1 MKKTLLSFAMLLSVV
16 LSQTQVANAQT
27 SPLRWKVSVGLGLSC
42 SESMNFGFAKGVQ
55 VSYDANIFEFGLS
68 LHHASSQTL
77 STSKTHGLGFYTNDV
92 QGPSVQVSQGDDR
105 KEHNSA
111 NTSSINLFAGI
122 DLFKAFKVQE
132 RNRLIL
138 GVLAGIGQYD
148 HSFIINNPE
157 GMTIDVRHGGLW
169 SYGVKGSYEY
179 MITKRVGAGFS
190 ATYDFSQDNFYGLAN
205 LIVQF

>member
-1 MKKTLLSFAMLLSVV
+1 MKKTLLSFAMLLSVA
-16 LSQTQVANAQT
+16 LAQPQVAKAQT
-27 SPLRWKVSVGLGLSC
+27 ASLKWKVSVGLGLSS
-42 SESMNFGFAKGVQ
+42 SESMNLGFAKGVQ

-77 STSKTHGLGFYTNDV
+77 STSKTHGLGFHNNV
-92 QGPSVQVSQGDDR
+92 QGPSVQISQGDSR

-111 NTSSINLFAGI
+111 NTSSINLFAGV
-122 DLFKAFKVQE
+122 DLLKAFNVQG
-132 RNRLIL
+132 RNHLII
-138 GVLAGIGQYD
+138 GALAGIGQYD
-148 HSFIINNPE
+148 SSFIINNPE

>member
-1 MKKTLLSFAMLLSVV
+1 MKKTLLSFAMLLSVA
-16 LSQTQVANAQT
+16 LAQPQVAKAQT
-27 SPLRWKVSVGLGLSC
+27 ASLKWKVSVGLGLSS
-42 SESMNFGFAKGVQ
+42 SESMNLGFAKGVQ

-77 STSKTHGLGFYTNDV
+77 STSKTHGLGFHNNA
-92 QGPSVQVSQGDDR
+92 QGPSVQISQGDDR

-111 NTSSINLFAGI
+111 NTSSINLFAGV
-122 DLFKAFKVQE
+122 DLFKAFKVQG
-132 RNRLIL
+132 RNHLII
-138 GVLAGIGQYD
+138 GALAGIGQYD
-148 HSFIINNPE
+148 SSFIINNPE
-157 GMTIDVRHGGLW
+157 GMTIDVRHGRLW

>member
-27 SPLRWKVSVGLGLSC
+27 SPLRWKVSVGLGLSS
-42 SESMNFGFAKGVQ
+42 SESMNLGFAKGVQ

-77 STSKTHGLGFYTNDV
+77 STSKTHGLGFHNNAP
-92 QGPSVQVSQGDDR
+92 GPSVQISQGDDR

-111 NTSSINLFAGI
+111 NTSSINLFAGV
-122 DLFKAFKVQE
+122 DLFKAFKVQG
-132 RNRLIL
+132 RNRFIL
-138 GVLAGIGQYD
+138 GALAGIGQYD
-148 HSFIINNPE
+148 SSFIINNPE

-169 SYGVKGSYEY
+169 SYGAKASYEY

>member
-16 LSQTQVANAQT
+16 LAQPQVAKAQT
-27 SPLRWKVSVGLGLSC
+27 ASLKWKVSVGLGLSS
-42 SESMNFGFAKGVQ
+42 SESMNLGFAKGVQ

-77 STSKTHGLGFYTNDV
+77 STSKTHGLGFHNNA
-92 QGPSVQVSQGDDR
+92 QGPSVQISQGDDR

-111 NTSSINLFAGI
+111 NTSSINLFAGV
-122 DLFKAFKVQE
+122 DLFKAFKVQG
-132 RNRLIL
+132 RNHLIL
-138 GVLAGIGQYD
+138 GALAGIGQYD
-148 HSFIINNPE
+148 SSFIINNPE

-169 SYGVKGSYEY
+169 SYGARASYEY
-179 MITKRVGAGFS
+179 MVTKRVGAGFS

>member
-16 LSQTQVANAQT
+16 LAQPQVAKAQT
-27 SPLRWKVSVGLGLSC
+27 ASLKWKVSVGLGLSS
-42 SESMNFGFAKGVQ
+42 SESMNLGFAKGVQ

-77 STSKTHGLGFYTNDV
+77 STSKTHGLGFYTNA
-92 QGPSVQVSQGDDR
+92 QGPSVQISQGDDR
-105 KEHNSA
+105 NEHNSA
-111 NTSSINLFAGI
+111 NTSSINLFAGV
-122 DLFKAFKVQE
+122 DLFKAFKVQG

-138 GVLAGIGQYD
+138 GALAGIGQYD
-148 HSFIINNPE
+148 SSFIINNPE

-169 SYGVKGSYEY
+169 SYGAKASYEY

>member
-1 MKKTLLSFAMLLSVV
+1 MLLSVV
-16 LSQTQVANAQT
+16 LSQTHVAKAQT
-27 SPLRWKVSVGLGLSC
+27 ASLKWKVSVGLGLSS
-42 SESMNFGFAKGVQ
+42 SESMNLGFAKGVQ

-77 STSKTHGLGFYTNDV
+77 STSKTHGLGFHNNA
-92 QGPSVQVSQGDDR
+92 QGPSVQISQGDDR

-111 NTSSINLFAGI
+111 NTSSINLFAGV
-122 DLFKAFKVQE
+122 DLFKAFKVQG

-138 GVLAGIGQYD
+138 GALAGIGQYD
-148 HSFIINNPE
+148 SSFIINNPE

-169 SYGVKGSYEY
+169 SYGARASYEY
-179 MITKRVGAGFS
+179 MVTKRVGAGFS

>member
-27 SPLRWKVSVGLGLSC
+27 SPLRWKVSVGLGLSS
-42 SESMNFGFAKGVQ
+42 SESMNLGFAKGVQ

-77 STSKTHGLGFYTNDV
+77 STSKTHGLGFYNKG
-92 QGPSVQVSQGDDR
+92 QGPSVQISQGDSR
-105 KEHNSA
+105 HEHNSA
-111 NTSSINLFAGI
+111 NTSSINLFAGV
-122 DLFKAFKVQE
+122 DLFKAFKVQG

-138 GVLAGIGQYD
+138 GALAGIGQYD
-148 HSFIINNPE
+148 SSFIINNPE

-169 SYGVKGSYEY
+169 SYGARASYEY

>member
-16 LSQTQVANAQT
+16 LSQTHVAKAQT
-27 SPLRWKVSVGLGLSC
+27 ASLKWKVSVGVGLSS
-42 SESMNFGFAKGVQ
+42 SESMNLGFAKGVQ

-77 STSKTHGLGFYTNDV
+77 STSKTHGLGFHNNV
-92 QGPSVQVSQGDDR
+92 QGPSVQISQGDSR

-111 NTSSINLFAGI
+111 NTSSINLFAGV
-122 DLFKAFKVQE
+122 DLLKAFNVQG
-132 RNRLIL
+132 RNHLII
-138 GVLAGIGQYD
+138 GALAGIGQYD
-148 HSFIINNPE
+148 SSFIINNPE

>member
-1 MKKTLLSFAMLLSVV
+1 MKKTLLSFAMLLSVA
-16 LSQTQVANAQT
+16 LAQPQVAKAQT
-27 SPLRWKVSVGLGLSC
+27 ASLKWKVSVGVGLSS
-42 SESMNFGFAKGVQ
+42 SESMNLGFAKGVQ

-77 STSKTHGLGFYTNDV
+77 STSKTHGLGFHNNA
-92 QGPSVQVSQGDDR
+92 QGPSVQISQGDDR
-105 KEHNSA
+105 NEHNSA
-111 NTSSINLFAGI
+111 NTSSINFFAGV
-122 DLFKAFKVQE
+122 DLFKAFKVQG

-138 GVLAGIGQYD
+138 GALAGIGQYD
-148 HSFIINNPE
+148 SSFIINNPE

>member
-16 LSQTQVANAQT
+16 LSQTHVAKAQT
-27 SPLRWKVSVGLGLSC
+27 ASLKWKVSVGLGLSS
-42 SESMNFGFAKGVQ
+42 SESMNLGFAKGVQ

-77 STSKTHGLGFYTNDV
+77 STSKTHGLGFHNNA
-92 QGPSVQVSQGDDR
+92 QGPSVQISQGDDR

-111 NTSSINLFAGI
+111 NTSSINLFAGV
-122 DLFKAFKVQE
+122 DLFKAFKVQG

-138 GVLAGIGQYD
+138 GALAGIGQYD
-148 HSFIINNPE
+148 NSFIINNPE

>member
-1 MKKTLLSFAMLLSVV
+1 MKKTLLSFAMLLSVA
-16 LSQTQVANAQT
+16 LAQPQVAKAQT
-27 SPLRWKVSVGLGLSC
+27 ASLKWKVSVGLGLSS
-42 SESMNFGFAKGVQ
+42 SESMNLGFAKGVQ

-77 STSKTHGLGFYTNDV
+77 STSKTHGLGFHNNV
-92 QGPSVQVSQGDDR
+92 QGPSVQISQGDSR

-111 NTSSINLFAGI
+111 NTSSINLFAGV
-122 DLFKAFKVQE
+122 DLFKAFKVQG

-138 GVLAGIGQYD
+138 GALAGIGQYD
-148 HSFIINNPE
+148 RSFIINNPE

>member
-16 LSQTQVANAQT
+16 LSQTHVAKAQT
-27 SPLRWKVSVGLGLSC
+27 ASLKWKVSVGLGLSS
-42 SESMNFGFAKGVQ
+42 SESMNLGFAKGVQ

-77 STSKTHGLGFYTNDV
+77 STSKTHGLGFHNNA
-92 QGPSVQVSQGDDR
+92 QGPSVQISQGDDR

-111 NTSSINLFAGI
+111 NTSSINLFAGV
-122 DLFKAFKVQE
+122 DLFKAFKVQG

-138 GVLAGIGQYD
+138 GALAGIGQYD
-148 HSFIINNPE
+148 SSFIINNPE

>member
-27 SPLRWKVSVGLGLSC
+27 SPLRWKVSVGLGLSS
-42 SESMNFGFAKGVQ
+42 SESMNLGFAKGVQ

-77 STSKTHGLGFYTNDV
+77 STSKTHGLGFHNNA
-92 QGPSVQVSQGDDR
+92 QGPSVQISQGDSR

-111 NTSSINLFAGI
+111 NTSSINLFAGV
-122 DLFKAFKVQE
+122 DLLKAFNVQG
-132 RNRLIL
+132 RNHLIL
-138 GVLAGIGQYD
+138 GALAGIGQYD
-148 HSFIINNPE
+148 SSFIINNPE

-169 SYGVKGSYEY
+169 SYGARASYEY

>member
-1 MKKTLLSFAMLLSVV
+1 MKKTLLSFAMLLSVA
-16 LSQTQVANAQT
+16 LAQPQVAKAQT
-27 SPLRWKVSVGLGLSC
+27 ASLKWKVSVGLGLSS
-42 SESMNFGFAKGVQ
+42 SESMNLGFAKGVQ

-77 STSKTHGLGFYTNDV
+77 STSKTHGLGFHNNAH
-92 QGPSVQVSQGDDR
+92 GPSVQISQGDDR

-111 NTSSINLFAGI
+111 NTSSINFFAGV
-122 DLFKAFKVQE
+122 DLFKAFKVQG

-138 GVLAGIGQYD
+138 GALAGIGQYD
-148 HSFIINNPE
+148 SSVIINNPE

>member
-16 LSQTQVANAQT
+16 LSQTHVANAQT
-27 SPLRWKVSVGLGLSC
+27 ASLKWKVSVGVGLSS
-42 SESMNFGFAKGVQ
+42 SESMNLGFAKGVQ

-77 STSKTHGLGFYTNDV
+77 STSKTHGLGFHNNA
-92 QGPSVQVSQGDDR
+92 QGPSVQISQGDDR

-111 NTSSINLFAGI
+111 NTSSINLFAGV
-122 DLFKAFKVQE
+122 DLFKAFKVQG

-138 GVLAGIGQYD
+138 GALAGIGQYD
-148 HSFIINNPE
+148 SSFIINNPE

-190 ATYDFSQDNFYGLAN
+190 ATYDFRQDNFYGLAN

>member
-1 MKKTLLSFAMLLSVV
+1 MKKTLLSFAMLLSVA
-16 LSQTQVANAQT
+16 LAQPQVAKAQT
-27 SPLRWKVSVGLGLSC
+27 ASLKWKVSVGLGLSS
-42 SESMNFGFAKGVQ
+42 SESMNLGFAKGVQ

-77 STSKTHGLGFYTNDV
+77 STSKTHGLGFHNNAH
-92 QGPSVQVSQGDDR
+92 GPSVQISQGDDR

-111 NTSSINLFAGI
+111 NTSSINFFAGV
-122 DLFKAFKVQE
+122 DLFKAFKVQG

-138 GVLAGIGQYD
+138 GALAGIGQYD
-148 HSFIINNPE
+148 SSFIINNPE

-190 ATYDFSQDNFYGLAN
+190 ATYDFKQDNFYGLAN

>member
-16 LSQTQVANAQT
+16 LSQTHVAKAQT
-27 SPLRWKVSVGLGLSC
+27 ASLKWKVSVGVGLSS
-42 SESMNFGFAKGVQ
+42 SESMNLGFAKGVQ

-77 STSKTHGLGFYTNDV
+77 STSKTHGLGFHNNA
-92 QGPSVQVSQGDDR
+92 QGPSVQISQGDDR

-111 NTSSINLFAGI
+111 NTSSINLFAGV
-122 DLFKAFKVQE
+122 DLLKAFNVQE
-132 RNRLIL
+132 RNHLII
-138 GVLAGIGQYD
+138 GALAGIGQYD
-148 HSFIINNPE
+148 SSFIINNPE

-179 MITKRVGAGFS
+179 MVTKRVGAGFS

>member
-16 LSQTQVANAQT
+16 LSQTHVAKAQT
-27 SPLRWKVSVGLGLSC
+27 ASLKWKVSVGLGLSS
-42 SESMNFGFAKGVQ
+42 SESMNLGFAKGVQ

-77 STSKTHGLGFYTNDV
+77 STSKTHGLGFHNNA
-92 QGPSVQVSQGDDR
+92 QGPSVQISQGDDR
-105 KEHNSA
+105 NEHNSA
-111 NTSSINLFAGI
+111 NTSSINLFAGV
-122 DLFKAFKVQE
+122 DLFKAFKVQG

-138 GVLAGIGQYD
+138 GALAGIGQYD
-148 HSFIINNPE
+148 SSFIINNPE

>member
-1 MKKTLLSFAMLLSVV
+1 MKKTLLSFAMFLSVV
-16 LSQTQVANAQT
+16 LSQIQVANAQT
-27 SPLRWKVSVGLGLSC
+27 SPLRWKVSVGLGLSS
-42 SESMNFGFAKGVQ
+42 SESMNLGFVKGVQ

-77 STSKTHGLGFYTNDV
+77 STSKTHGLGFHNNA
-92 QGPSVQVSQGDDR
+92 QGPSVQISQGDDR
-105 KEHNSA
+105 NEHNSA
-111 NTSSINLFAGI
+111 NTSSINLFAGV
-122 DLFKAFKVQE
+122 DLFKAFKVQG

-138 GVLAGIGQYD
+138 GALAGIGQYD
-148 HSFIINNPE
+148 SSFIINNPE

-169 SYGVKGSYEY
+169 SYGARASYEY
-179 MITKRVGAGFS
+179 MVTKRVGAGFS

>member
-1 MKKTLLSFAMLLSVV
+1 MKKTLLSFAMLLSVA
-16 LSQTQVANAQT
+16 LAQPQVAKAQT
-27 SPLRWKVSVGLGLSC
+27 ASLKWKVSVGLGLSS
-42 SESMNFGFAKGVQ
+42 SESMNLGFAKGVQ

-77 STSKTHGLGFYTNDV
+77 STSKTHGLGFHNNA
-92 QGPSVQVSQGDDR
+92 QGPSVQISQGDDR

-111 NTSSINLFAGI
+111 NTSSINLFAGV
-122 DLFKAFKVQE
+122 DLFKAFKVQG
-132 RNRLIL
+132 RNHLII
-138 GVLAGIGQYD
+138 GALAGIGQYD
-148 HSFIINNPE
+148 SSFIINNPE

-169 SYGVKGSYEY
+169 SYGARASYEY

>member
-1 MKKTLLSFAMLLSVV
+1 MKKTLLSFAMLLSVA
-16 LSQTQVANAQT
+16 LAQPQVAKAQT
-27 SPLRWKVSVGLGLSC
+27 ASLKWKVSVGLGLSS
-42 SESMNFGFAKGVQ
+42 SESMNLGFAKGVQ

-77 STSKTHGLGFYTNDV
+77 STSKTHGLGFYTNA
-92 QGPSVQVSQGDDR
+92 QGPSVQISQGDDR
-105 KEHNSA
+105 NEHNSA
-111 NTSSINLFAGI
+111 NTSSINLFAGV
-122 DLFKAFKVQE
+122 DLFKAFKVQG

-138 GVLAGIGQYD
+138 GALAGIGQYD
-148 HSFIINNPE
+148 TSFIINNPE

-169 SYGVKGSYEY
+169 SYGLKGSYEY

-190 ATYDFSQDNFYGLAN
+190 ATYDFRQDNFYGLAN

>member
-1 MKKTLLSFAMLLSVV
+1 MKKTLLSFAMLLSVA
-16 LSQTQVANAQT
+16 LAQPQVAKAQT
-27 SPLRWKVSVGLGLSC
+27 ASLKWKVSVGLGLSS
-42 SESMNFGFAKGVQ
+42 SESMNLGFAKGVQ

-77 STSKTHGLGFYTNDV
+77 STSKTHGLGFHNNAH
-92 QGPSVQVSQGDDR
+92 GPSVQISQGDDR

-111 NTSSINLFAGI
+111 NTSSINFFAGV
-122 DLFKAFKVQE
+122 DLFKAFKVQG

-138 GVLAGIGQYD
+138 GALAGIGQYD
-148 HSFIINNPE
+148 SSFIINNPE

-205 LIVQF
+205 LIVLF

>member
-1 MKKTLLSFAMLLSVV
+1 MKKTLLAFAILLSAA
-16 LSQTQVANAQT
+16 LAQTQVAKAQT
-27 SPLRWKVSVGLGLSC
+27 SPLRWKVSVGLGLSS
-42 SESMNFGFAKGVQ
+42 SESMNLGFAKGVQ

-77 STSKTHGLGFYTNDV
+77 STSKTHGLGFHNNA
-92 QGPSVQVSQGDDR
+92 QGPSVQISQGDDR
-105 KEHNSA
+105 NEHNSA
-111 NTSSINLFAGI
+111 NTSSINLFAGV
-122 DLFKAFKVQE
+122 DLFKAFKVQG

-138 GVLAGIGQYD
+138 GALAGIGQYD
-148 HSFIINNPE
+148 SSFIINNPE

>member
-1 MKKTLLSFAMLLSVV
+1 MLLSVV

-27 SPLRWKVSVGLGLSC
+27 SPLRWKVSVGLGLSS
-42 SESMNFGFAKGVQ
+42 SESMNLGFAKGVQ

-77 STSKTHGLGFYTNDV
+77 STTKTHGVGFHNNV
-92 QGPSVQVSQGDDR
+92 QGPSVQISQGDSR

-111 NTSSINLFAGI
+111 NTSSINLFAGV
-122 DLFKAFKVQE
+122 DLLKAFNVQG
-132 RNRLIL
+132 RNHLIL
-138 GVLAGIGQYD
+138 GALAGIGQYD
-148 HSFIINNPE
+148 SSFIINNPE

-169 SYGVKGSYEY
+169 SYGARASYEY

>member
-1 MKKTLLSFAMLLSVV
+1 MKKTLLSFAMLLSVA
-16 LSQTQVANAQT
+16 LAQPQVAKAQT
-27 SPLRWKVSVGLGLSC
+27 ASLKWKVSVGVGLSS
-42 SESMNFGFAKGVQ
+42 SESMNLGFAKGVQ

-77 STSKTHGLGFYTNDV
+77 STSKTHGLGFHNNA
-92 QGPSVQVSQGDDR
+92 QGPSVQISQGDDR

-111 NTSSINLFAGI
+111 NTSSINLFAGV
-122 DLFKAFKVQE
+122 DLFKAFKVQG

-138 GVLAGIGQYD
+138 GALAGIGQYD
-148 HSFIINNPE
+148 SSFIINNPE
-157 GMTIDVRHGGLW
+157 GMTIDVRYGSLW
-169 SYGVKGSYEY
+169 SYGLKGSYEY

-190 ATYDFSQDNFYGLAN
+190 ATYDFRQDNFYGLAN

>member
-1 MKKTLLSFAMLLSVV
+1 MLLSVV

-27 SPLRWKVSVGLGLSC
+27 SPLRWKVSVGLGLSS
-42 SESMNFGFAKGVQ
+42 SESMNLGFAKGVQ

-77 STSKTHGLGFYTNDV
+77 STTKTHGVGFHNNV
-92 QGPSVQVSQGDDR
+92 QGPSVQISQGDSR

-111 NTSSINLFAGI
+111 NTSSINLFAGV
-122 DLFKAFKVQE
+122 DLLKAFNVQG
-132 RNRLIL
+132 RNPLIL
-138 GVLAGIGQYD
+138 GALAGIGQYD
-148 HSFIINNPE
+148 SSFIINNPE

-169 SYGVKGSYEY
+169 SYGARASYEY

>member
-1 MKKTLLSFAMLLSVV
+1 MKKTLLSFAMLLSVA
-16 LSQTQVANAQT
+16 LAQPQVAKAQT
-27 SPLRWKVSVGLGLSC
+27 ASLKWKVSVGLGLSS
-42 SESMNFGFAKGVQ
+42 SESMNLGFAKGVQ

-77 STSKTHGLGFYTNDV
+77 STSKTHGLGFHNNA
-92 QGPSVQVSQGDDR
+92 QGPSVQISQGDDR

-111 NTSSINLFAGI
+111 NTSSINLFAGV
-122 DLFKAFKVQE
+122 DLFKAFKVQG

-138 GVLAGIGQYD
+138 GALAGIGQYD
-148 HSFIINNPE
+148 SSFIINNPE
-157 GMTIDVRHGGLW
+157 GMTIDVRYGSLW
-169 SYGVKGSYEY
+169 SYGLKGSYEY

-190 ATYDFSQDNFYGLAN
+190 ATYDFRQDNFYGLAN

>member
-1 MKKTLLSFAMLLSVV
+1 MKKTLLSFAMLLSVA
-16 LSQTQVANAQT
+16 LAQPQVAKAQT
-27 SPLRWKVSVGLGLSC
+27 ASLKWKVSVGLGLSS
-42 SESMNFGFAKGVQ
+42 SESMNLGFAKGVQ

-77 STSKTHGLGFYTNDV
+77 STSKTHGLGFHNNAH
-92 QGPSVQVSQGDDR
+92 GPSVQISQGDDR

-111 NTSSINLFAGI
+111 NTSSINFFAGV
-122 DLFKAFKVQE
+122 DLFKAFKVQG

-138 GVLAGIGQYD
+138 GALAGIGQYD
-148 HSFIINNPE
+148 RSFIINNPE
-157 GMTIDVRHGGLW
+157 GMTIDVRYGSLW
-169 SYGVKGSYEY
+169 SYGLKGSYEY

>member
-1 MKKTLLSFAMLLSVV
+1 MKKTLLSFAMLLSVA
-16 LSQTQVANAQT
+16 LAQPQVAKAQT
-27 SPLRWKVSVGLGLSC
+27 ASLKWKVSVGLGLSS
-42 SESMNFGFAKGVQ
+42 SESMNLGFAKGVQ

-77 STSKTHGLGFYTNDV
+77 STSKTHGLGFHNNA
-92 QGPSVQVSQGDDR
+92 QGPSVQISQGDDR
-105 KEHNSA
+105 NEHNSA
-111 NTSSINLFAGI
+111 NTSSINLFAGV
-122 DLFKAFKVQE
+122 DLFKAFKVQG

-138 GVLAGIGQYD
+138 GALAGIGQYD
-148 HSFIINNPE
+148 SSFIINNPE

-190 ATYDFSQDNFYGLAN
+190 ATYDFKQDNFYGLAN

>member
-27 SPLRWKVSVGLGLSC
+27 ASLKWKVSVGVGLSS
-42 SESMNFGFAKGVQ
+42 SESMNLGFAKGVQ

-77 STSKTHGLGFYTNDV
+77 STSKTHGLGFHNNA
-92 QGPSVQVSQGDDR
+92 QGPSVQISQGDDR
-105 KEHNSA
+105 NEHNSA
-111 NTSSINLFAGI
+111 NTSSINLFAGV
-122 DLFKAFKVQE
+122 DLFKAFKVQG

-138 GVLAGIGQYD
+138 GALAGIGQYD
-148 HSFIINNPE
+148 SSFIINNPE

>member
-42 SESMNFGFAKGVQ
+42 SESMNLGFAKGVQ

-77 STSKTHGLGFYTNDV
+77 STSKTHGLGFYTNNV
-92 QGPSVQVSQGDDR
+92 QGPSVQISQGDDR
-105 KEHNSA
+105 NEHNSA
-111 NTSSINLFAGI
+111 NTSSINLFAGV
-122 DLFKAFKVQE
+122 DLFKAFKVQG

-138 GVLAGIGQYD
+138 GALAGIGQYD
-148 HSFIINNPE
+148 RSFIINNPE
-157 GMTIDVRHGGLW
+157 GMTIDVRYGSLW
-169 SYGVKGSYEY
+169 SYGLKGSYEY

-190 ATYDFSQDNFYGLAN
+190 ATYDFKQDNFYGLAN

>member
-1 MKKTLLSFAMLLSVV
+1 MKKILLLFAVLLSAALM
-16 LSQTQVANAQT
+16 QTQAAYAQNA
-27 SPLRWKVSVGLGLSC
+27 SLKWKVSVGLGLSS

-77 STSKTHGLGFYTNDV
+77 STSKTHGLGFHNNA
-92 QGPSVQVSQGDDR
+92 QGPSVQISQGDDR

-111 NTSSINLFAGI
+111 NTSSINLFAGV
-122 DLFKAFKVQE
+122 DLFKAFKVQG

-138 GVLAGIGQYD
+138 GALAGLGQYD
-148 HSFIINNPE
+148 SSFIINNPE

-169 SYGVKGSYEY
+169 SYGLKGSYEY

-190 ATYDFSQDNFYGLAN
+190 ATYDFKQDNFYGLAN

>member
-1 MKKTLLSFAMLLSVV
+1 MKKTLLSFAMLLSVA
-16 LSQTQVANAQT
+16 LAQPQVAKAQT
-27 SPLRWKVSVGLGLSC
+27 ASLKWKVSVGVGLSS
-42 SESMNFGFAKGVQ
+42 SESMNLGFAKGVQ

-77 STSKTHGLGFYTNDV
+77 STSKTHGLGFHNNA
-92 QGPSVQVSQGDDR
+92 QGPSVQISQGDDR

-111 NTSSINLFAGI
+111 NTSSINLFAGV
-122 DLFKAFKVQE
+122 DLFKAFKVQG

-138 GVLAGIGQYD
+138 GALAGIGQYD
-148 HSFIINNPE
+148 SSFIINNPE

-179 MITKRVGAGFS
+179 MITKRMGAGFS

>member
-1 MKKTLLSFAMLLSVV
+1 MKKILLLFAMLLSAA
-16 LSQTQVANAQT
+16 LMQTQAAYAQNA
-27 SPLRWKVSVGLGLSC
+27 SLKWKVSVGLGLSS
-42 SESMNFGFAKGVQ
+42 SESMNLGFAKGVQ

-77 STSKTHGLGFYTNDV
+77 STSKTHGLGFYTNA
-92 QGPSVQVSQGDDR
+92 QGPSVQISQGDDR
-105 KEHNSA
+105 NEHNSA
-111 NTSSINLFAGI
+111 NTSSINLFAGV
-122 DLFKAFKVQE
+122 DLFKAFKVQG

-138 GVLAGIGQYD
+138 GALAGIGQYD
-148 HSFIINNPE
+148 RSFIINNPE

-169 SYGVKGSYEY
+169 SYGLKGSYEY

-190 ATYDFSQDNFYGLAN
+190 ATYDFKQDNFYGLAN

>member
-1 MKKTLLSFAMLLSVV
+1 
-16 LSQTQVANAQT
+16 
-27 SPLRWKVSVGLGLSC
+27 
-42 SESMNFGFAKGVQ
+42 MNLGFAKGVQ

-77 STSKTHGLGFYTNDV
+77 STSKTHGLGFHNNA
-92 QGPSVQVSQGDDR
+92 QGPSVQISQGDDR

-111 NTSSINLFAGI
+111 NTSSINLFAGV
-122 DLFKAFKVQE
+122 DLFKAFKVQG
-132 RNRLIL
+132 RNHLII
-138 GVLAGIGQYD
+138 GALAGIGQYD
-148 HSFIINNPE
+148 SSFIINNPE

-169 SYGVKGSYEY
+169 SYGARASYEY

>member
-1 MKKTLLSFAMLLSVV
+1 MLLSVV
-16 LSQTQVANAQT
+16 LAQPQVAKAQT
-27 SPLRWKVSVGLGLSC
+27 FPLRWKVSVGLGLSS
-42 SESMNFGFAKGVQ
+42 SESMNLGFAKGVQ

-77 STSKTHGLGFYTNDV
+77 STSKTHGLGFHNNA
-92 QGPSVQVSQGDDR
+92 QGPSVQISQGDDR

-111 NTSSINLFAGI
+111 NTSSINLFAGV
-122 DLFKAFKVQE
+122 DLFKAFKVQG

-138 GVLAGIGQYD
+138 GALAGIGQYD
-148 HSFIINNPE
+148 SSFIINNPE

-169 SYGVKGSYEY
+169 SYGARASYEY

>member
-42 SESMNFGFAKGVQ
+42 SESMSFGFAKGVQ

-77 STSKTHGLGFYTNDV
+77 STSKTHGLGFHNNV
-92 QGPSVQVSQGDDR
+92 QGPSVQISQGDSR

-111 NTSSINLFAGI
+111 NTSSINLFAGV
-122 DLFKAFKVQE
+122 DLFKAFKVQG

-138 GVLAGIGQYD
+138 GALAGIGQYD
-148 HSFIINNPE
+148 SSFIINNPE

>member
-27 SPLRWKVSVGLGLSC
+27 SPLRWKVSVGLGLSS
-42 SESMNFGFAKGVQ
+42 SESMNLGFAKGVQ

-77 STSKTHGLGFYTNDV
+77 STTKTHGVGFHNNV
-92 QGPSVQVSQGDDR
+92 QGPSVQISQGDSR

-111 NTSSINLFAGI
+111 NTSSINLFAGV
-122 DLFKAFKVQE
+122 DLLKAFNVQG
-132 RNRLIL
+132 RNHLIL
-138 GVLAGIGQYD
+138 GALAGIGQYD
-148 HSFIINNPE
+148 SSFIINNPE

-169 SYGVKGSYEY
+169 SYGARASYEY